1 MFFGTTFASSRDAIS
16 NTSVSDN
23 TITTLTFSN
32 MILDELYSTE
42 AVLVNFDWKIPEDWD
57 ADTYLHSKYQE
68 TIHAGNVSYSPEMVS
83 KIKIKR
89 RFKGEFEWKT
99 IYEQPVE
106 TLEDLAVHYTD
117 YLVPSNHEVEYAY
130 VAVIDGIDTDSATNS
145 IETDFETY
153 FLCGNGGEVYPMIIN
168 VDNQVTYN
176 RESNII
182 KSPGRKY
189 PYVINN
195 GITQYYSGSLK
206 VSFIRMD
213 DKCQLDTENG
223 WKYRN
228 ELDQFL
234 TNGEP
239 KILKSFEGDMWMVD
253 IINAIPRSNEGHYQL
268 VSQSI
273 EWVESGDPFSI
284 GDLYD
289 NGFINTDVDRK

>member
-1 MFFGTTFASSRDAIS
+1 MFFGTTFASSKDAIS

-99 IYEQPVE
+99 IYEQPVK

-130 VAVIDGIDTDSATNS
+130 VAVINGIDTDSATNS
-145 IETDFETY
+145 VETDFETY

-213 DKCQLDTENG
+213 DKCQLDAENG

-228 ELDQFL
+228 ELDRFL